1 MRYGSAQDFMNIPVR
16 QFRIE
21 VGAVAPADPQVGQW
35 WTDTSVSPAKVKWW
49 DGTKWVNA
57 DGTSIPAGFITDSL
71 INNAAGIQLSKLATD
86 PLARANHTGTQP
98 ASTISDF
105 DTQVRSSR
113 LDQMSAPTSNV
124 DLNGVRLTNLSAPV
138 APGDAANKSYV
149 DNARAGISVKDP
161 VRVVAAGNINITNP
175 GATIDGI
182 SLNAGDRVLLIG
194 QNNGNQNGIWVWNGA
209 SDAMTL
215 GNDADSAGDIPDGAI
230 VAVAEGTSANYQ
242 YMQQGASGG
251 APGSWTQDWHVFA
264 IGGQT
269 YTAGNGLTITG
280 TQFSLD
286 APVSVANGGTGASTP
301 VQARANLGATT
312 KYAADLGALSAGVSY
327 TINHGLNSTDVV
339 VAFKTTDDSR
349 VIDLDWAT
357 TGANSMAVYPDISMA
372 AGAVRAVVIG

>member
-16 QFRIE
+16 QFRAE
-21 VGAVAPADPQVGQW
+21 VGSVAPADPQVGQW
-35 WTDTSVSPAKVKWW
+35 WTDTSVTPAKVKWW

-113 LDQMSAPTSNV
+113 LDQLAAPTNNL
-124 DLNGVRLTNLSAPV
+124 DFNGIRVTNLAAPV
-138 APGDAANKSYV
+138 SPSDAANKSYV

-161 VRVVAAGNINITNP
+161 VRVVSQGNVNLANP
-175 GATIDGI
+175 GATIDGVAM
-182 SLNAGDRVLLIG
+182 NAGDRVLLVA
-194 QNNGNQNGIWVWNGA
+194 QNNGTQNGIYVWSGA
-209 SDAMTL
+209 SDALTVP
-215 GNDADSAGDIPDGAI
+215 NDADSSGDIPDGAI

-242 YMQQGASGG
+242 YMQEGASGG
-251 APGSWTQDWHVFA
+251 APGSWTQDWRVFA

-269 YTAGNGLTITG
+269 YTAGNGLSITG
-280 TQFSLD
+280 TEFSLA
-286 APVSVANGGTGASTP
+286 APVSVANGGTGAATP

-312 KYAADLGALSAGVSY
+312 KYAGDLGALSAGVTY
-327 TINHGLNSTDVV
+327 TINHGLNTTDVV
-339 VAFKTTDDSR
+339 PVFKTTDDNR
-349 VIDLDWAT
+349 VIELDWAT
-357 TGANSMAVYPDISMA
+357 TGANTIAVYSDLSMA
-372 AGAVRAVVIG
+372 AGAVRVVAVG